1 MTDFLEQFAVKLRD
15 ASRKPNVLNYQPN
28 SNIHRSF
35 HESGKV
41 GRILRGGNRS
51 GKSVAGSVESIWR
64 STGRHPFLPTHEIP
78 TRGRIVTVDIEAGI
92 NQIILPLLKQ
102 WIPPSELVNGS
113 FEDSWSTRKKLLT
126 FRNGSTIEVKTHQQE
141 VESFAGVPLHWIW
154 FDEECP
160 RAIFDECRL
169 RLIDYNGCWWMTMTP
184 VAGQD
189 WIFERYIATSAKN
202 VDMFEV
208 DITDNPHLSQ
218 EALKLLE
225 DDLDEDEA
233 KVRRQGFFA
242 PKGGLV
248 LKEFDFNRHVIPGGK
263 PVPRNWPI
271 YVSIDHGYNAP
282 TAILWH
288 AVSPDGEVVTFHEH
302 YRNKWVIKQHV
313 EEILRVNKELKI
325 VPQMYMGDPSMSQ
338 TSAITGTS
346 PLQTYRELGIPL
358 LQAKK
363 DVAGGID
370 KMNEYFKYDMWH
382 ITDDCPW
389 TIKEFRGYAFKIF
402 NSSKIAD
409 RNNPREEPNKKRDH
423 TPDSAR
429 YFFSFMPRLTPEKK
443 RKVQTRSRTETHMED
458 FPWQIDAELT
468 PTYMRPQS
476 DTYGFGEVL

>member
-1 MTDFLEQFAVKLRD
+1 MTDFLEQLAVQLRD
-15 ASRKPNVLNYQPN
+15 AAKKPNVLSYKPN
-28 SNIHRSF
+28 SPTHKDF
-35 HESGKV
+35 HGSRKV

-51 GKSVAGSVESIWR
+51 GKSVAGAVESIWR
-64 STGRHPFLPTHEIP
+64 SVGRHPHQGTHEIP
-78 TRGRIVTVDIEAGI
+78 IRGRIVTVDIEAGI

-102 WIPPSELVNGS
+102 WVPQSELVDNS
-113 FEDSWSTRKKLLT
+113 FEASWSTRKKLFT

-141 VESFAGVPLHWIW
+141 VESFAGVPLHWVW

-160 RAIFDECRL
+160 KAIFDECRL
-169 RLIDYNGCWWMTMTP
+169 RLIDFNGCWWMTMTP

-189 WIFERYIATSAKN
+189 WIFDRYIATSAKN

-208 DITDNPHLSQ
+208 DIADNPHLNQ

-233 KVRRQGFFA
+233 KVRRQGFFV

-248 LKEFDFNRHVIPGGK
+248 LKEFDYHRHVIEGGK
-263 PVPRNWPI
+263 PVPKNWSV

-288 AVSPDGEVVTFHEH
+288 AVSPGGKVVTFHEH
-302 YRNKWVIKQHV
+302 YQNKWVIKQHV
-313 EEILRVNKELKI
+313 DEIFRVNQELGVFPI
-325 VPQMYMGDPSMSQ
+325 LYMGDPSMSQ

-358 LQAKK
+358 MQAKK

-370 KMNEYFKYDMWH
+370 KMNEYFKYDMWT
-382 ITDDCPW
+382 ITDDCPN
-389 TIKEFRGYAFKIF
+389 TIREFRGYSFKIY
-402 NSSKIAD
+402 NSPKISD
-409 RNNPREEPNKKRDH
+409 RNNPREEPNKKKDH

-429 YFFSFMPRLTPEKK
+429 YFFSFMPRLQPEKK
-443 RKVQTRSRTETHMED
+443 RELPKASKTETHMED
-458 FPWQIDAELT
+458 FPWQIDRELT
-468 PTYMRPQS
+468 PAYMRQ
-476 DTYGFGEVL
+476 DITGYGFGEV

>member
-1 MTDFLEQFAVKLRD
+1 MTDFLEELAVKLRD
-15 ASRKPNVLNYQPN
+15 VAKKPSALSYKPNSPVHKQ
-28 SNIHRSF
+28 F
-35 HESGKV
+35 HESSKV

-51 GKSVAGSVESIWR
+51 GKSVAGSVEATWR
-64 STGRHPFLPTHEIP
+64 STGRHPFLQTHEVP

-102 WIPPSELVNGS
+102 WIPQSELVNNS

-126 FRNGSTIEVKTHQQE
+126 LRNGSTIEVKTHQQE
-141 VESFAGVPLHWIW
+141 VESFAGVPLHWVW

-160 RAIFDECRL
+160 KAIFDECRL
-169 RLIDYNGCWWMTMTP
+169 RLIDFNGVWWMTMTP

-189 WIFERYIATSAKN
+189 WIFERYIASSAKN

-208 DITDNPHLSQ
+208 DINDNPHLNK

-233 KVRRQGFFA
+233 KVRRQGLFV

-248 LKEFDFNRHVIPGGK
+248 LKEFDYNRHIVSGGRPIPK
-263 PVPRNWPI
+263 NWSI

-288 AVSPDGEVVTFHEH
+288 AVSPEGNVVTFHEH

-313 EEILRVNKELKI
+313 EEILRVNKELGI
-325 VPQMYMGDPSMSQ
+325 YPTLYMGDPSMSQ

-358 LQAKK
+358 MQAKK

-370 KMNEYFKYDMWH
+370 KMNEYFKYDMWV
-382 ITDDCPW
+382 ITDECVN
-389 TIKEFRGYAFKIF
+389 TIKEFRGYAFKIY
-402 NSSKIAD
+402 NSPKISD

-429 YFFSFMPRLTPEKK
+429 YFFSFMPRISDDKK
-443 RKVQTRSRTETHMED
+443 RAAPKKSKTETNPED
-458 FPWQIDAELT
+458 FPWQIDKELV
-468 PTYMRPQS
+468 PRYMRPDS
-476 DTYGFGEVL
+476 EMLGFGEV